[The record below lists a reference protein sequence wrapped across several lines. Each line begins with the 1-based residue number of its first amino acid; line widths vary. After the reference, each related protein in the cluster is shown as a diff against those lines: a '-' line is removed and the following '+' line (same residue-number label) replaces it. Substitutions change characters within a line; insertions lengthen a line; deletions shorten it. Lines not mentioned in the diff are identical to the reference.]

1 MDLTTH
7 LRSAVRG
14 CLSPSLSPAH
24 TSSSIDDAEDKD
36 TDQDRLGIAQSA
48 LMCLDILA
56 KYLGSSPNWVV
67 TLADTLAEV
76 VTFSSEVV
84 VSTQAADNLRT
95 STPTPISIP
104 TTTPSKSKKSKKA
117 LVEMDAE
124 VISPAAIA
132 TAKQSYPELLKL
144 QGSVFLTAGTICGT
158 VGPRGLPFL
167 SVRQTGQTHITL
179 YFMPDVF
186 DLSFSFFSPRRDN
199 AYYPYYLREIIITA
213 YRILT
218 LKCRIFD
225 CQLYLAF

>member
-1 MDLTTH
+1 M
-7 LRSAVRG
+7 RG
-14 CLSPSLSPAH
+14 CLSPSQAH
-24 TSSSIDDAEDKD
+24 TSSSTDDAEDKD

-76 VTFSSEVV
+76 VTFSSQVV

-95 STPTPISIP
+95 STPTPISIS

-117 LVEMDAE
+117 ALAVEMDVE

-167 SVRQTGQTHITL
+167 SVGRDTSHFTL
-179 YFMPDVF
+179 GLISMFCHCPAFFAAKIVCYVNKPAPNISPI
-186 DLSFSFFSPRRDN
+186 LSPLNYIYGVSYPSP
-199 AYYPYYLREIIITA
+199 
-213 YRILT
+213 
-218 LKCRIFD
+218 
-225 CQLYLAF
+225 